1 MSFTEKKISVQK
13 LLALKDA
20 LTNILWTK
28 KGLRQFIELTLENPL
43 IVSTID
49 WTENTKLES
58 VSQIIDRMAKRQDLY
73 QTDLLKLIQETGNF
87 NDFPIHESIRKEKL
101 ANPFL

>member
-1 MSFTEKKISVQK
+1 MSFTEKKISVQT

-20 LTNILWTK
+20 LTNIFWAK
-28 KGLRQFIELTLENPL
+28 KDLRQFIELTLENSL

-58 VSQIIDRMAKRQDLY
+58 VSQIIDRMSKRQDIY
-73 QTDLLKLIQETGNF
+73 QTDLLKLIQET
-87 NDFPIHESIRKEKL
+87 
-101 ANPFL
+101 